1 LSYPD
6 YALILFFTKRVIL
19 NPLVVKDRL
28 LRAGGKKTSPEWKVS
43 SFKQFRIILNWKKEK
58 RQAASYKLD
67 NWQAWDYIRLN
78 RKDNMKVKEA
88 AAITGSMTRT
98 SKMPG
103 LSYSLPAWECKTG
116 SKLRKIKNS
125 VCSMCYAL
133 KGNYTRYKAIK
144 AAQYVRLAAL
154 NDARWTAAMVTQVKR
169 QKYFRWHDAG
179 DVQDLQHLE
188 KIFEVCRLTPETRHW
203 MPTREAWI
211 KDHLDRAPAN
221 LVIRFS
227 PPMINQRN
235 DSWPNSSMVV
245 DKGFHTCPAPAQ
257 GGKCGSCR
265 QCWDP
270 AIKVVSYG
278 KH

>member
-1 LSYPD
+1 
-6 YALILFFTKRVIL
+6 
-19 NPLVVKDRL
+19 
-28 LRAGGKKTSPEWKVS
+28 
-43 SFKQFRIILNWKKEK
+43 
-58 RQAASYKLD
+58 
-67 NWQAWDYIRLN
+67 
-78 RKDNMKVKEA
+78 MKVTEA
-88 AAITGSMTRT
+88 KQITGSLTRT

-116 SKLRKIKNS
+116 SKLRKVKGS
-125 VCSMCYAL
+125 VCSACYAL

-144 AAQYVRLAAL
+144 AAQYDRLEKIKNSL
-154 NDARWTAAMVTQVKR
+154 WVAAMVVQVKR

-179 DVQDLQHLE
+179 DVQDLDHLK
-188 KIFEVCRLTPETRHW
+188 KIYEVCELTPDVKHW

-211 KDHLDRAPAN
+211 KNHLDRKPAN

-227 PPMINQRN
+227 PPMIGQRN

-245 DKGFHTCPAPAQ
+245 ETGATCPAPKQ
-257 GGKCGSCR
+257 NNSCGSCR

-270 AIKVVSYG
+270 NIKVVSYG

>member
-1 LSYPD
+1 MN
-6 YALILFFTKRVIL
+6 I
-19 NPLVVKDRL
+19 
-28 LRAGGKKTSPEWKVS
+28 
-43 SFKQFRIILNWKKEK
+43 
-58 RQAASYKLD
+58 
-67 NWQAWDYIRLN
+67 
-78 RKDNMKVKEA
+78 KEA

-125 VCSMCYAL
+125 VCSACYAL

-144 AAQYVRLAAL
+144 AAQYVRLASL
-154 NDARWTAAMVTQVKR
+154 NSELWTAAIVTQIKR

-179 DVQDLQHLE
+179 DVQDLDHLN
-188 KIFEVCRLTPETRHW
+188 KIYEVCRLTPGTKHW

-211 KDHLDRAPAN
+211 KDHLDGKPDN

-227 PPMINQRN
+227 APMIDQAAPA
-235 DSWPNSSMVV
+235 SWPNSSEVV
-245 DKGFHTCPAPAQ
+245 TEGATCPAPQQ
-257 GGKCGSCR
+257 GNSCGDCR
-265 QCWDP
+265 NCWNP
-270 AIKVVSYG
+270 EIKTIKYG

>member
-1 LSYPD
+1 
-6 YALILFFTKRVIL
+6 
-19 NPLVVKDRL
+19 
-28 LRAGGKKTSPEWKVS
+28 
-43 SFKQFRIILNWKKEK
+43 
-58 RQAASYKLD
+58 
-67 NWQAWDYIRLN
+67 
-78 RKDNMKVKEA
+78 MKVKIAKE
-88 AAITGSMTRT
+88 ITGSLTRT

-116 SKLRKIKNS
+116 SKLRKIKGS
-125 VCSMCYAL
+125 VCASCYAL

-144 AAQYVRLAAL
+144 AAQYDRLEKIKNSL
-154 NDARWTAAMVTQVKR
+154 WVAAMVVQVKR

-179 DVQDLQHLE
+179 DVQDLEHLN
-188 KIFEVCRLTPETRHW
+188 KIYSVCKLTPEVKHW

-211 KDHLDRAPAN
+211 KNYLYNKPSN

-227 PPMINQRN
+227 PPMIGQRN

-245 DKGFHTCPAPAQ
+245 ESGASCPAPSQ
-257 GGKCGSCR
+257 GGKCGDCR

-270 AIKVVSYG
+270 AVKVVSYG